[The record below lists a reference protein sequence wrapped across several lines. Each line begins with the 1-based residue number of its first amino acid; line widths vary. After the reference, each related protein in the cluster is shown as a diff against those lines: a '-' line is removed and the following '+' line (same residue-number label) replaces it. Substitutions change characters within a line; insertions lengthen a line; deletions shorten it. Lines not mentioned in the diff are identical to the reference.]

1 MPLGDLAGSSARVLK
16 LCVSTT
22 TTLWSSRALIH
33 TASPRGVNSMCSTAL
48 PGLRLCTI
56 WRVCVSI
63 TCTVS

>member
-1 MPLGDLAGSSARVLK
+1 MPLGDLAGSVASVWNV
-16 LCVSTT
+16 CVSTT
-22 TTLWSSRALIH
+22 TTLWSSRVLIH

-48 PGLRLCTI
+48 PGFRLRTI